1 MTTPSHG
8 GHYLVLGAGGLGCP
22 ALLGLV
28 AAGADAITIVD
39 HDIVETHN
47 LQRQVLYTVGDVGMA
62 KASAA
67 AMRLR
72 TRAPR
77 LRVTPVQQRI
87 DAGNLDALL
96 ADLPP
101 ETIALECTDGPGLK
115 FLVQDA
121 CLARAVPLVVG
132 GAQRWR
138 GQAQAVVRGAACLRC
153 VFEEPPPAALQEPCS
168 VVGVMGAAVGL
179 LGYLMAHL
187 AVSLRAG
194 AAVAGQ
200 VWAIDTRT
208 LAPQLLQP
216 RPRAGC
222 PACGAANT

>member
-1 MTTPSHG
+1 MTTG
-8 GHYLVLGAGGLGCP
+8 GHYLVIGAGGLGCP

-39 HDIVETHN
+39 HDVVEVHN

-62 KASAA
+62 KAEAA
-67 AMRLR
+67 ALRLR
-72 TRAPR
+72 ARAPG
-77 LRVTPVQQRI
+77 LRVAPRRLKL
-87 DAGNLDALL
+87 DADNLDALL
-96 ADLPP
+96 ADAPAG
-101 ETIALECTDGPGLK
+101 TIALECTDGPGLK
-115 FLVQDA
+115 FMVQDA
-121 CLARAVPLVVG
+121 CLARQIPLVVG

-138 GQAQAVVRGAACLRC
+138 GQVQAVARGRACLRC
-153 VFEEPPPAALQEPCS
+153 VFEGPPPAELQESCS

-187 AVSLRAG
+187 AAALRAG
-194 AAVAGQ
+194 ADVAGQ

-208 LAPQLLQP
+208 LAPQRLQP

-222 PACGAANT
+222 AACGGPGA